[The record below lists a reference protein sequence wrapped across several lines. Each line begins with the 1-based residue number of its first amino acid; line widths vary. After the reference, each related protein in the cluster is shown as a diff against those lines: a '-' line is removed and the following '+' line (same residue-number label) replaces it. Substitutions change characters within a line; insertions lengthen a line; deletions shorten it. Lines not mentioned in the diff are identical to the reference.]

1 MNKGEGIKKGLKTL
15 GWLVAFPVPVTK
27 ALATKKGGKLGRKAA
42 TIAATWAMYAS
53 LATAGVAAMVPNN
66 KPDDKVVDSVGYVV
80 DGPDVDDQNPD
91 DETGTVQNPKGIIIQ
106 DHAEILGVGEE
117 MSVIANAYPYNLPDS
132 YAVLKWRSS
141 DESVATVNQ
150 NGKIT
155 GMGVGTAQIVI
166 TTVNGL
172 RETFDITV
180 EPCRSVPVS
189 VSVTSGKQTFNLDDW
204 DFFLYIEEDM
214 DHDNFR
220 PETSVTEEGY
230 VGEFNLVPGRRIRAY
245 VTFNYRYS
253 RGTDTGWASEWHK
266 VTDEDLGTGFEFVLP
281 VNFSHGE
288 ETSDFPDENI
298 VVTVDFGSV
307 YTEAER
313 IEIYGGTEY
322 LQVGSSRQINYAV
335 YPDEVDSSNLA
346 WITSDE
352 SVATVDQNGVVTG
365 HKAGHVKI
373 TLMAPNGLS
382 ESVEFDVVE
391 RQEYNMT
398 VQCNYYTMLWDPDLS
413 DWECGYLVNGERLD
427 GDSCT
432 VKLDD
437 ELIFT
442 IVIKPAG
449 DDSVPY
455 EKSAFLRT
463 VTPETVSSGMRIS
476 LDVDVMEDNGNG
488 ELMPRVFRCWIDAK
502 FE

>member
-80 DGPDVDDQNPD
+80 DSPDVDDQNPD

-266 VTDEDLGTGFEFVLP
+266 VTDEDLGTGFEFELP
-281 VNFSHGE
+281 VDFSHGE

-322 LQVGSSRQINYAV
+322 LEVGSSRQINYAV

-346 WITSDE
+346 WITSD
-352 SVATVDQNGVVTG
+352 
-365 HKAGHVKI
+365 
-373 TLMAPNGLS
+373 
-382 ESVEFDVVE
+382 
-391 RQEYNMT
+391 
-398 VQCNYYTMLWDPDLS
+398 
-413 DWECGYLVNGERLD
+413 
-427 GDSCT
+427 
-432 VKLDD
+432 
-437 ELIFT
+437 
-442 IVIKPAG
+442 
-449 DDSVPY
+449 
-455 EKSAFLRT
+455 
-463 VTPETVSSGMRIS
+463 
-476 LDVDVMEDNGNG
+476 
-488 ELMPRVFRCWIDAK
+488 
-502 FE
+502 